1 MKHKLNYII
10 LIIGV
15 VLIVLSLQQ
24 LYSKLYSNTLFH
36 NSSKDLWFIFMLC
49 TGIYMVFK
57 VISFKPRKIKKF
69 DLNQDQAK
77 EDS

>member
-10 LIIGV
+10 LILGV

-24 LYSKLYSNTLFH
+24 LYSKLYSNTLLH
-36 NSSKDLWFIFMLC
+36 NSSKDLWLILMLC

-57 VISFKPRKIKKF
+57 VISFKQRKIKKF

>member
-1 MKHKLNYII
+1 MKHKLNNII
-10 LIIGV
+10 LILGV
-15 VLIVLSLQQ
+15 ILIVFSLVQ
-24 LYSKLYSNTLFH
+24 LYLKLNSNTLFH
-36 NSSKDLWFIFMLC
+36 NSSKDLWFILMFC